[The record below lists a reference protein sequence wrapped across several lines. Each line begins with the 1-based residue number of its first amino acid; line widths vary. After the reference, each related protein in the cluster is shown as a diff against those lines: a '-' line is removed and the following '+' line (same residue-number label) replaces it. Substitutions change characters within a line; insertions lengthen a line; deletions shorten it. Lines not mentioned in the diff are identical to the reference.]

1 MKEIN
6 LNSEFVQ
13 IVIILLC
20 LIVLIYG
27 IYKISNK
34 KRIKEEKEYDF
45 IFDNNDKKFV
55 KNEIKTKLGKG
66 GLNEKERE
74 YLNKKYNQISI
85 NDC

>member
-13 IVIILLC
+13 IVIVLLC
-20 LIVLIYG
+20 LIFLFYCV
-27 IYKISNK
+27 YKISNK

-55 KNEIKTKLGKG
+55 KDEIRTRLNKG

-74 YLNKKYNQISI
+74 YLNKKYNQIQF